1 MAIEHAAAQVM
12 RKPWG
17 AADLRPWR
25 GSDGSTDA
33 IGELWLQRPDKHA
46 PTPHLRLNGIGALIA
61 CFGPDPVISLLQ
73 DSDSKDSGE
82 RMTLSVGVSAL
93 ISPKSNE
100 LAGART

>member
-17 AADLRPWR
+17 VADLRPWR

-33 IGELWLQRPDKHA
+33 IG
-46 PTPHLRLNGIGALIA
+46 ALIA
-61 CFGPDPVISLLQ
+61 YPGPDPVISLLQ
-73 DSDSKDSGE
+73 DSDSKGSGE

-93 ISPKSNE
+93 TSPKSNE